1 MMKNR
6 QKAEGPEVSGLR
18 KARSRGQKGNKKHHP
33 SKLQNFVSKLGSVL
47 HNSFNLKI
55 LLPSALCLFTLLSC
69 NETFEPFQENDKF
82 NFTIYGYLDASTDT
96 QWVRIAPV
104 RGEFDMEPVLPEMTV
119 QLEDMETGQ
128 VETMNQKLVHFGQGF
143 NAINVWSLM
152 DILPQKRYRLTAQT
166 AQGRLSEVSVT
177 TPEPFPIPKL
187 LTSSVPGLPTEYF
200 LYMDDIEHLADVQSR
215 WHYRVSTPFWE
226 EERFHVFSLMSEVDQ
241 INGALGAYMVEL
253 DPDSEKQFIMDDSIV
268 LSLPDGKIEFLENQI
283 FVASAGPEWDPAIS
297 NIDDLVY
304 FLPDGFSNVID
315 GLGYMVGIFSRN
327 IPFRTCLNEARELI
341 GCPEVDPF
349 F

>member
-1 MMKNR
+1 M
-6 QKAEGPEVSGLR
+6 
-18 KARSRGQKGNKKHHP
+18 
-33 SKLQNFVSKLGSVL
+33 
-47 HNSFNLKI
+47 
-55 LLPSALCLFTLLSC
+55 
-69 NETFEPFQENDKF
+69 
-82 NFTIYGYLDASTDT
+82 
-96 QWVRIAPV
+96 
-104 RGEFDMEPVLPEMTV
+104 
-119 QLEDMETGQ
+119 
-128 VETMNQKLVHFGQGF
+128 
-143 NAINVWSLM
+143 
-152 DILPQKRYRLTAQT
+152 
-166 AQGRLSEVSVT
+166 
-177 TPEPFPIPKL
+177 
-187 LTSSVPGLPTEYF
+187 
-200 LYMDDIEHLADVQSR
+200 
-215 WHYRVSTPFWE
+215 
-226 EERFHVFSLMSEVDQ
+226 FSLMSEVDQ